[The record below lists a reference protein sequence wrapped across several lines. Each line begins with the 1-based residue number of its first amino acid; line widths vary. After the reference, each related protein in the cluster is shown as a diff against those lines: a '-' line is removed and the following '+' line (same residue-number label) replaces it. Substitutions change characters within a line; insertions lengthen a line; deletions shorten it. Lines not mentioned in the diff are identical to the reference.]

1 MEAEVIE
8 KLECE
13 VDSSLMKLNK
23 DQLIEIAAGI
33 SLDKKYYEDKSKL
46 TVLKNIRKYIDGQ
59 EDTLKYE
66 LLSKLSKVLDTEYS
80 ITEPAVK
87 VKEEVVSEQNEEE
100 ANKVNNIKLKVE
112 VPKTE
117 IDDVSKIKPVYV
129 AREFKIKG
137 VISNQRKNSLS
148 YISLMRQIK
157 AGEAKGIPPVKSCM
171 LS

>member
-66 LLSKLSKVLDTEYS
+66 LLSKLPKVLDTEYS
-80 ITEPAVK
+80 IILNLQLK
-87 VKEEVVSEQNEEE
+87 SRRKWL
-100 ANKVNNIKLKVE
+100 ANRHRVF
-112 VPKTE
+112 
-117 IDDVSKIKPVYV
+117 Y
-129 AREFKIKG
+129 
-137 VISNQRKNSLS
+137 
-148 YISLMRQIK
+148 Y
-157 AGEAKGIPPVKSCM
+157 
-171 LS
+171 

>member
-46 TVLKNIRKYIDGQ
+46 TVLQNIRKYMDGQ

-66 LLSKLSKVLDTEYS
+66 LLSKLQKVLDTEYS

-87 VKEEVVSEQNEEE
+87 VKEEVVSEQTQSILLLNLQ
-100 ANKVNNIKLKVE
+100 LKSRR
-112 VPKTE
+112 KW
-117 IDDVSKIKPVYV
+117 SASRMRKKPT
-129 AREFKIKG
+129 R
-137 VISNQRKNSLS
+137 
-148 YISLMRQIK
+148 
-157 AGEAKGIPPVKSCM
+157 
-171 LS
+171 